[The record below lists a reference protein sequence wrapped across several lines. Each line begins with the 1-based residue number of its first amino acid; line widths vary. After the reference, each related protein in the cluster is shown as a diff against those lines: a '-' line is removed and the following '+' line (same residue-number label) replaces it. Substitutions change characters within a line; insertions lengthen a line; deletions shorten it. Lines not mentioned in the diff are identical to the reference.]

1 MLGFFLTTLVT
12 ALSLLV
18 VDLAVPGVD
27 IATFVAALL
36 AAVAIGIVNALVKP
50 VLSILSLPITILT
63 LGLFSFV
70 VNGICFWLASVFV
83 PGFAV
88 HGFWAMILGPVVL
101 SLTSTFLT
109 KYVLE
114 RASPHSI
121 QANRV
126 GGVATFAATA
136 RTFAKG

>member
-114 RASPHSI
+114 RL
-121 QANRV
+121 Q
-126 GGVATFAATA
+126 GGGISAELTGNQNGTL
-136 RTFAKG
+136 KS

>member
-27 IATFVAALL
+27 IPTFVTALL
-36 AAVAIGIVNALVKP
+36 AAVAIGMVNGLVKP

-83 PGFAV
+83 PGFVV
-88 HGFWAMILGPVVL
+88 HGFLAMILGPVVL

-109 KYVLE
+109 KYVVE
-114 RASPHSI
+114 RLQGGSI
-121 QANRV
+121 
-126 GGVATFAATA
+126 TA
-136 RTFAKG
+136 QLSGNQNGTLKS